1 MSTPESASPVHPG
14 YKKTPKTSGVHVPQ
28 HWEGHGLCESLLHS
42 EGSLFSCHWLGLVSG
57 SGAEPSEEAASVLS
71 LETVTICSG
80 NPHSG
85 SPSHPREPVPTLP
98 APQESWVLIARAT
111 RGDASL
117 NLGFPFSALTLRI

>member
-1 MSTPESASPVHPG
+1 MPLA
-14 YKKTPKTSGVHVPQ
+14 
-28 HWEGHGLCESLLHS
+28 
-42 EGSLFSCHWLGLVSG
+42 GLVSG
-57 SGAEPSEEAASVLS
+57 LGAEPNEEAASVLS
-71 LETVTICSG
+71 LETLIICSG

-117 NLGFPFSALTLRI
+117 NLGFPFLAPDTQDLGAGFSVCFEIIGDSLNVCSGERGLT